1 VPIFDWVPVRMR
13 AILAPDETHCLNA
26 LKDSLD
32 SCKVPAD
39 ELLDRYH
46 CEWNGDLTRIYGE
59 YTY

>member
-1 VPIFDWVPVRMR
+1 MR